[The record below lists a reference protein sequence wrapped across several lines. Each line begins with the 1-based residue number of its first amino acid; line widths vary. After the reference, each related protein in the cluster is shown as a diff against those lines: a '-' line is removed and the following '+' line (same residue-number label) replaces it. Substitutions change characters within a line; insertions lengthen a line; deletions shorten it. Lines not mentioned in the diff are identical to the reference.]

1 MNTESILSEMTT
13 ILRDLLLD
21 DTIELSMTTVRSD
34 VAGWDSF
41 AYINFMVA
49 VEAKFGVKFG
59 VAEIE
64 SFQNVGEIVQRTAE
78 LSGNS

>member
-1 MNTESILSEMTT
+1 MNTETILSELTT

-21 DTIELSMTTVRSD
+21 DTIELSMTTIRAEVP
-34 VAGWDSF
+34 GWDSF

-49 VEAKFGVKFG
+49 VEAKFGIKFG

-78 LSGNS
+78 LAGTA